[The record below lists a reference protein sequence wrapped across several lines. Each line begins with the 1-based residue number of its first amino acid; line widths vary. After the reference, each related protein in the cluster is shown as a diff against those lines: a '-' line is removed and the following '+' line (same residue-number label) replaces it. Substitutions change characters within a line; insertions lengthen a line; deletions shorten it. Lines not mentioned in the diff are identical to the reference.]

1 MRREYLNKIEEF
13 AMHACSEHGVSLY
26 DVEEKETSKGLV
38 ILIYINKM
46 GGVSVDDCTAVSR
59 DVDNMIEAENLLEE
73 AYMLEV
79 SSPGIERE
87 LKFKKHYASAI
98 NEKIKVEFDVDD
110 KREII
115 IGILEEVSPAV
126 IKVKGDNGQQII
138 AFESIHKARTYFDF
152 KKGSGK

>member
-1 MRREYLNKIEEF
+1 MRSEYLVKIEDF
-13 AMHACSEHGVSLY
+13 AMQACTEHGVSLY

-38 ILIYINKM
+38 ILIYINKI

-59 DVDNMIEAENLLEE
+59 DVDTRIEAESLIKE

-98 NEKIKVEFDVDD
+98 NEIIKVEYSVGE
-110 KREII
+110 KRETI
-115 IGILEEVSPAV
+115 IGVLEEVSPEV
-126 IKVKGDNGQQII
+126 IRIKGEDDQQII
-138 AFESIHKARTYFDF
+138 SFESIHKARTYFDF